1 MPRVPDKP
9 ITTQPPTTGVAG
21 EAPTTAPSASSS
33 AGTAGAANPFA
44 SDGMDAPIK
53 PKIPTYICTGQ
64 FGGKEQLQVVPEGVK
79 PPSNGQWIA
88 QKDVEPTLELI
99 DNIMTGKSTMSV
111 EDSTKPSFLDWLL
124 PKVVSDF
131 IGSIFSRNCPGF
143 KENIKSDLLHLAR
156 TPMGRE
162 LLKEITDNPFPVV
175 IRPTMGSGGVVKPD
189 DENRA
194 RREKNSPNPSKG
206 SASTVHLPH
215 DLHDESMVV
224 YRRPQ
229 EDYARQ
235 GYQRG
240 RQGYV
245 MPTESDE
252 IPQPRFMILAH
263 ELVHVHRAQR
273 GMIEAKGSFRNDGYV
288 NQEEFETIAG
298 HSYKFTEN
306 KLRQSFG
313 MPSRFG
319 HFRHKL

>member
-1 MPRVPDKP
+1 MH
-9 ITTQPPTTGVAG
+9 ISTHL
-21 EAPTTAPSASSS
+21 
-33 AGTAGAANPFA
+33 
-44 SDGMDAPIK
+44 
-53 PKIPTYICTGQ
+53 
-64 FGGKEQLQVVPEGVK
+64 FGGKEQLRIIPEGVR
-79 PPSNGQWIA
+79 PPSSGQWIA

-99 DNIMTGKSTMSV
+99 DNIMTGKSTVSV
-111 EDSTKPSFLDWLL
+111 EESTKPSFLDWLL

-143 KENIKSDLLHLAR
+143 KENMKQDLLHIAR
-156 TPMGRE
+156 TPIGRE
-162 LLKEITDNPFPVV
+162 LLQELTSGPFPVV
-175 IRPTMGSGGVVKPD
+175 IRPTMGSGGIVKPD

-194 RREKNSPNPSKG
+194 RRERNSPNPSRG

-215 DLHDESMVV
+215 DLTDQSMVV

-229 EDYARQ
+229 IMDYSRR
-235 GYQRG
+235 RG
-240 RQGYV
+240 REYV
-245 MPTESDE
+245 IPTESDE

-273 GMIEAKGSFRNDGYV
+273 GVLEPKGSHRNDGYV

-298 HSYKFTEN
+298 NSYKFTEN

-313 MPSRFG
+313 MPARFG